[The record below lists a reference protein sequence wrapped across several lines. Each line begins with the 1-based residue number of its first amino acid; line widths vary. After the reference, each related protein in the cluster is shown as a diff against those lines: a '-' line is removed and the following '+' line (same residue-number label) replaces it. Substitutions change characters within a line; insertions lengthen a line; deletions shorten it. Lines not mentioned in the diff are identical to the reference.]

1 MAQVIELFPKAT
13 HSPNAL
19 DVQRYVEKFLMT
31 RGCPFHRGQKTRLF
45 QEPEK
50 LNMKSTFLGNMHY
63 FLQWFWKPS
72 NFTSSSSEI
81 NGISEIILYSL
92 SFYSNMYYTSAL
104 IILSFPSVDSSI
116 IICWFM

>member
-19 DVQRYVEKFLMT
+19 DVQRCVEKFLMT

-50 LNMKSTFLGNMHY
+50 LNMKSTFLGNICI
-63 FLQWFWKPS
+63 
-72 NFTSSSSEI
+72 TS
-81 NGISEIILYSL
+81 YSDFENRVTL
-92 SFYSNMYYTSAL
+92 PVAVQKSMVL
-104 IILSFPSVDSSI
+104 VK
-116 IICWFM
+116 